1 MSIKHYIPLAIV
13 VLAGATAIT
22 LIQRRHI
29 NTPPSPQT
37 LLAAAADVQHEITRV
52 PAHFD
57 HISDAD
63 EIAVGD
69 MMAQHLTA
77 SLKRNQSDPSRDD
90 RIEAYL
96 QEVGTRTAAHT
107 RRKLPWRFHYI
118 PDSNFVNAFALPGGH
133 IFVGQ
138 GLLSLMQSE
147 DALAAVLGHEI
158 EHVDLRHCA
167 ERVQTQAELH
177 QLGAL
182 GQIVGLPID
191 LFITGYS
198 KDQELEADRDGTTL
212 AVQAG
217 YSYTGILQLFD
228 EFNRRAAKD
237 NRTTTKAAG
246 PIGEAAQLSLAT
258 LSGYFASHPPSAQRS
273 IQIRKMAKDLNWP
286 TQPLKALHA
295 SNS

>member
-1 MSIKHYIPLAIV
+1 MPIKRYIPLAIA
-13 VLAGATAIT
+13 VLAGAIAIT
-22 LIQRRHI
+22 LIQLRHI

-52 PAHFD
+52 PAHLD

-69 MMAQHLTA
+69 VMAQHLTA
-77 SLKRNQSDPSRDD
+77 SLKRIPSVPSQDY

-118 PDSNFVNAFALPGGH
+118 PDPNFVNAFALPGGH

-138 GLLSLMQSE
+138 GLLPLMQSE

-167 ERVQTQAELH
+167 ERIQTQAQLH
-177 QLGAL
+177 QLGAV
-182 GQIVGLPID
+182 GQVVGLPISI
-191 LFITGYS
+191 FIAGYS

-217 YSYTGILQLFD
+217 YSYMGILQLFD
-228 EFNRRAAKD
+228 AFNRHAAKN
-237 NRTTTKAAG
+237 NRTTAKAG

-258 LSGYFASHPPSAQRS
+258 ISGYFASHPPSAQRS
-273 IQIRKMAKDLNWP
+273 MQIRRMAKDLNWQAP
-286 TQPLKALHA
+286 PLQPLGLRDL
-295 SNS
+295 